1 MGTASTC
8 LTPGAAACVMLLPPW
23 VEEHHSSSSVPN
35 AEEGTAADVP
45 HSRSQESHIQ

>member
-8 LTPGAAACVMLLPPW
+8 LTPGAAPCVMLLHPW

-35 AEEGTAADVP
+35 KEEGTAADVP
-45 HSRSQESHIQ
+45 DSRSWEPQI